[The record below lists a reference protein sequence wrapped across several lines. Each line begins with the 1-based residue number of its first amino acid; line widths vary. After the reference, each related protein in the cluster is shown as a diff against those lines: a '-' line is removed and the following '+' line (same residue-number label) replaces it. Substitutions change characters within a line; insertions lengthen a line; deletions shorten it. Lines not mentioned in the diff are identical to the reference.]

1 MQRMIA
7 SQGRKNQN
15 SRGLNQL
22 AVDICM
28 NTQRTKKEKM
38 GEREEKKCSRENSV
52 NIKTI
57 FKWNPHKRN

>member
-1 MQRMIA
+1 
-7 SQGRKNQN
+7 
-15 SRGLNQL
+15 
-22 AVDICM
+22 M
-28 NTQRTKKEKM
+28 NTQRTNKEKM